1 MKEKITIKNEMT
13 IEREIEDKKN
23 NNNNNK
29 NNINYKKRILE
40 ILKGIITVII
50 FLSSGY
56 LQIIPILLFNIDVE
70 NYTAS
75 DLAIV
80 NTVTDI
86 ILLIILIALYHKEL
100 IDEFKSFKKNYKN
113 DLDTGLKYW
122 VVGLIVMCVSNIIIG
137 LITPLNTSSNEEAV
151 QGLITA
157 TPYLMLLTAGIIAPI
172 TEELTFRKG
181 ISKIFKNKW
190 VYAIASGLI
199 FGFLHVMGSSNPLEY
214 LYIIPYGSLG
224 FFFAL
229 TCYETKNIYPSIC
242 MHAIHNSALVLLS
255 IFTF

>member
-1 MKEKITIKNEMT
+1 MKEIFT
-13 IEREIEDKKN
+13 R
-23 NNNNNK
+23 
-29 NNINYKKRILE
+29 KRILE
-40 ILKGIITVII
+40 ILKGVMTIII
-50 FLSSGY
+50 FLSSSY
-56 LQIIPILLFNIDVE
+56 LQVIPILLFNIDID
-70 NYTAS
+70 NYTTS

-80 NTVTDI
+80 NTITDI
-86 ILLIILIALYHKEL
+86 ILLIILVALYHKEL
-100 IDEFKSFKKNYKN
+100 KIEFKSFKKNYKT
-113 DLDTGLKYW
+113 DLDIGLKYW
-122 VVGLIVMCVSNIIIG
+122 LVGLIVMCVSNILIG
-137 LITPLNTSSNEEAV
+137 LITSLNTSSNEEAV

-190 VYAIASGLI
+190 VYVIASGLI
-199 FGFLHVMGSSNPLEY
+199 FGFLHVMGSSNLLEY

-229 TCYETKNIYPSIC
+229 TYYETRSIYPSIC